1 MHSTPGGFSRE
12 QDIMSYAAIAR
23 RAALSAALAA
33 IVVTPLRA
41 DGTLVPGGT
50 IGAQVFKAG
59 AGNLF
64 VKYLGAQAMY
74 TNDLYFFLTL
84 GGPGQFLFRNQAAA
98 PGTIVEVTSS
108 AGLAT
113 GAESIFSICS
123 NLGGAAPGTGC
134 TSANQYF
141 TGPGSRNAD
150 TQFHAAVWTRDAYIA
165 GCAAM
170 PASCNADGLASLLAD
185 PTFDLVIGFED
196 SFNYSI
202 DSDFNDVVF
211 AVRGASTVPE
221 PMTMALLATGLA
233 GMSGASMAR
242 RRKRA

>member
-1 MHSTPGGFSRE
+1 MK
-12 QDIMSYAAIAR
+12 YAAIVR
-23 RAALSAALAA
+23 RAALSAALAGIA
-33 IVVTPLRA
+33 VTPLHA

-59 AGNLF
+59 SGNLF
-64 VKYLGAQAMY
+64 VRYLGAQAMY
-74 TNDLYFFLTL
+74 TNDLYFYLTL
-84 GGPGQFLFRNQAAA
+84 GGPGQFLFRNQTAT
-98 PGTIVEVTSS
+98 PGTTVEVTSS

-113 GAESIFSICS
+113 GAETIFSICS

-141 TGPGSRNAD
+141 MGPGSRNPD

-165 GCAAM
+165 GCAAV
-170 PASCNADGLASLLAD
+170 PSSCNADGLASLLAD

-196 SFNYSI
+196 SFNYNI

-233 GMSGASMAR
+233 GMSGASMIR
-242 RRKRA
+242 RRKRG